1 MDKKTEDKS
10 SRKRIDPPFKVEE
23 GKKPYIFISYKHEDD
38 QTVYPLIK
46 EFHDRGLNIWYDQ
59 GLPKGLNYDIQIANH
74 ILNSSLFVTFITK
87 EVIRCANDQKDYLIR
102 ELKVA
107 EYADKNYLPI
117 YLDDIRLEGFYLMHY
132 LGIQSIYM
140 HDYCDEESF
149 INACMETFENDFGIR
164 PGAVEKP
171 ESPAIQING
180 TDLGIQTGETSES
193 TGKAPFQDY
202 GSDEASLSDKP
213 YIYVSYAHSD
223 AGSVIEDIE
232 RFRNLGVNLWYDQD
246 MIPGLDWD
254 AQIAN
259 AISGCSAVMIFLSRN
274 SVESVNVRNEIY
286 FALDLKIPIIPIYIE
301 ETELEY
307 GLDLNLGPMQS
318 IRKYALPDEIYIKKC
333 LKFFEQGEFI

>member
-1 MDKKTEDKS
+1 MDKKTEH
-10 SRKRIDPPFKVEE
+10 KRIDPPFKVEE

-38 QTVYPLIK
+38 IRVYPIIK
-46 EFHDRGLNIWYDQ
+46 KFHDLGLNIWYDQ

-87 EVIRCANDQKDYLIR
+87 EVMRCANDQKDYLIR

-132 LGIQSIYM
+132 LGIQSIYLR
-140 HDYCDEESF
+140 DYCDEESF
-149 INACMETFENDFGIR
+149 INACMETFENDFNIR
-164 PGAVEKP
+164 AGEVEKP
-171 ESPAIQING
+171 ESSPIQLNG
-180 TDLGIQTGETSES
+180 ADLGIENGGAAES
-193 TGKAPFQDY
+193 TGTRPFQAY
-202 GSDEASLSDKP
+202 CGDEASLSDKP

-223 AGSVIEDIE
+223 GKSVIGDIE

-246 MIPGLDWD
+246 IIPGLDWN

-274 SVESVNVRNEIY
+274 SVESVNVRNEIF

-301 ETELEY
+301 ETELKY
-307 GLDLNLGPMQS
+307 GLKLTLGNMQS
-318 IRKYALPDEIYIKKC
+318 IPKYALPDEIYIKEC
-333 LKFFEQGEFI
+333 LKLFEREKFI